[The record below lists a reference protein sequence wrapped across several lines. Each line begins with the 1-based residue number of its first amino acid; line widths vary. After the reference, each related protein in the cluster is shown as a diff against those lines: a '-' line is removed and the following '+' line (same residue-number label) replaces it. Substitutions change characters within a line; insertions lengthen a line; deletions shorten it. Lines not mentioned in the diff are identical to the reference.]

1 MRPITLI
8 LTLATT
14 LLAGCVDTT
23 VETSDGGIQ
32 TTATRGPVEIVVKAD
47 KRTLEVGR
55 TVTLLVEAIVED
67 DVIMRTPMINAN
79 ATIGSFNVLQNDTLS
94 DLPLPGRESGRIWTQ
109 RLVLDSF
116 KAGEAEIP
124 SFTIAFEDLRA
135 DLPVRGSI
143 ETEPLPIQIIG
154 LISAEEAGGELREIR
169 GPVNMIDSWPTWI
182 WGLIALGGVVAI
194 FLSILLIR
202 GRGLEAIEQL
212 SPEEQARR
220 DLEGLEKSGLLE
232 QQALQPFYFRLT
244 DILRH
249 YIEGRFGL
257 RAPRSTTAEFLSEM
271 GHSQALTMDQQQTL
285 GQFLRSA
292 DMVKFARHE
301 PPVETGRAALEQARF
316 FVDETTPVDGLEEDG
331 S

>member
-1 MRPITLI
+1 MAASRRRRP
-8 LTLATT
+8 
-14 LLAGCVDTT
+14 
-23 VETSDGGIQ
+23 E
-32 TTATRGPVEIVVKAD
+32 GPVEIVVKAD

-79 ATIGSFNVLQNDTLS
+79 ATIGSFNVLQNDALS
-94 DLPLPGRESGRIWTQ
+94 IFLSQVANQAGSGHNAWCSTASKRV
-109 RLVLDSF
+109 RPRS
-116 KAGEAEIP
+116 P

-135 DLPVRGSI
+135 DLPVGGSI